1 MHIFLIENWD
11 TLTHKATWVLNSVIY
26 LVLIFTSLLILYHF
40 TGQYSAKLLKKRDQC
55 RAVYACSHLFWV
67 DDHDNMKDGE
77 RILLES
83 AIGNCDEF
91 QVKSNAVE
99 KSLDRENTSPKQVEI
114 PFKPARVLLQDFTW
128 VHAVVDLACMRD
140 AMKKLGGDSNKI
152 NPLVPVDL
160 VIDHSVQVD
169 VARSENAVQANMEL
183 EFQRN
188 KERFGFLKWGSNAFN
203 NMLVVPPG
211 SGIVHQVNLEYLGR
225 VVFNTNG
232 VLYPDSVVGT
242 DSHTTMIDGLGV
254 AGWGV
259 GGIEAEATMLG
270 QPMSMVLP
278 GVVGFKLLGKLRD
291 GVTATDLVLTV
302 TQILRKHGVVGKFVE
317 FYGEGMSELT
327 LADRATIANMSPEYG
342 ATMGFFPVDHVT
354 LQYLKLTG
362 RSDETVSMIESYLR
376 ANKMFVDYSEPQVE
390 RVYSSYLE
398 LNLEDVD
405 PCISGPKRPH
415 DRVPLKEMKVDW
427 HACLNNKVGFKGFA
441 VPKEFQNKV
450 AEFTFNGTPAHLRHG
465 DVVIAAIT
473 SCTNTSNP
481 SVMLGAALVAKKARE
496 LGLQVKPWIKTS
508 LAPGSGVVTKYLQR
522 SGLQKYL
529 NELGFN
535 IVGYGCTTCI
545 GNSGDINEA
554 VASAITE
561 NDIVAAAV
569 LSGNRNFEGR
579 VHPLT
584 RANYLASP
592 PLVVA
597 YALAGT
603 VDIDF
608 DTEPIGIGNDGT
620 KIFFRDIWPSSEEI
634 ANVVQ
639 SSVLPDMFR
648 ETYNAITK
656 GNPMWNN
663 LSVPSGSL
671 YAWDSEST
679 YIHEPPYFKD
689 MSMSPPGAHGVK
701 NAYCL
706 LNFGDSITTDHISP
720 AGSIH
725 KDSPAA
731 RYLTERGVDRR
742 DFNSYGSRRGNDEVM
757 ARGTFANIR
766 IVNKFLNEVGPKTI
780 HIPSG
785 EKLSVFDAATKYK
798 SDGHDTIILA
808 GAEYGSGS
816 SRDWAAK
823 GPMLLGVK
831 AVIAKSFERIHRSNL
846 VGMGIIPLCFK
857 PGEDAETLGLTGHE
871 RYTIDLPSNVSDIR
885 PGQDVTVVTD
895 DGKTFIATL
904 RFDTEVELAYFNHG
918 GILQYVIRNL
928 INAKH

>member
-1 MHIFLIENWD
+1 MASSNPFASILK
-11 TLTHKATWVLNSVIY
+11 TLEKPEGGEFGKY
-26 LVLIFTSLLILYHF
+26 YSLPALGDPRVDKLP
-40 TGQYSAKLLKKRDQC
+40 YSI
-55 RAVYACSHLFWV
+55 
-67 DDHDNMKDGE
+67 

-83 AIGNCDEF
+83 AIRNCDEF
-91 QVKSNAVE
+91 QVKAKDVE
-99 KSLDRENTSPKQVEI
+99 KIIDWENSSPKQVEI
-114 PFKPARVLLQDFTW
+114 PFKPARVLLQDFTG
-128 VHAVVDLACMRD
+128 VPAVVDLACMRD
-140 AMKKLGGDSNKI
+140 AMNKLGGDSNKI

-169 VARSENAVQANMEL
+169 VAGSENAVQANMEL

-188 KERFGFLKWGSNAFN
+188 KERFGFLKWGSNAFH

-225 VVFNTNG
+225 VVFNTEG
-232 VLYPDSVVGT
+232 ILYPDSVVGT

-259 GGIEAEATMLG
+259 GGIEAEAAMLG

-278 GVVGFKLLGKLRD
+278 GVVGFKLSGKLRD

-302 TQILRKHGVVGKFVE
+302 TQMLRKHGVVGKFVE
-317 FYGEGMSELT
+317 FYGEGMRELS

-362 RSDETVSMIESYLR
+362 RRDETVSMIESYLR
-376 ANKMFVDYSEPQVE
+376 ANNMFVDYSQPQVE
-390 RVYSSYLE
+390 KVYSSYLE
-398 LNLEDVD
+398 LNLEDVE
-405 PCISGPKRPH
+405 PCVSGPKRPH
-415 DRVPLKEMKVDW
+415 DRVPLKEMKADW
-427 HACLNNKVGFKGFA
+427 HSCLDNKVGFKGFA
-441 VPKEFQNKV
+441 IPKDSQSKVVEFSYH
-450 AEFTFNGTPAHLRHG
+450 GTPAQLRHG

-481 SVMLGAALVAKKARE
+481 SVMLGAALVAKKACE
-496 LGLQVKPWIKTS
+496 LGLEVKPWIKTS
-508 LAPGSGVVTKYLQR
+508 LAPGSGVVTKYLEK

-529 NELGFN
+529 NQLGFH

-545 GNSGDINEA
+545 GNSGDINES
-554 VASAITE
+554 VASAISE
-561 NDIVAAAV
+561 NDMVAAAV

-608 DTEPIGIGNDGT
+608 EKEPIGVGKDG
-620 KIFFRDIWPSSEEI
+620 KQIFFRDIWPSTEEV

-639 SSVLPDMFR
+639 SSVLPAMFKA
-648 ETYNAITK
+648 TYEAITR
-656 GNPMWNN
+656 GNPMWNQ
-663 LSVPSGSL
+663 LSVPSSTL
-671 YAWDSEST
+671 YTWDPKST
-679 YIHEPPYFKD
+679 YIHDPPYFKS
-689 MSMSPPGAHGVK
+689 MTMSPPGPHGVK
-701 NAYCL
+701 DAYCL

-731 RYLTERGVDRR
+731 RYLMERGVDRR
-742 DFNSYGSRRGNDEVM
+742 DFNSYGSRRGNDEIM

-766 IVNKFLNEVGPKTI
+766 IVNKLLKGEVGPKTL

-785 EKLSVFDAATKYK
+785 EKLSVFDAAMRYK
-798 SDGHDTIILA
+798 SQGQDTIILA

-857 PGEDAETLGLTGHE
+857 PGQDAETLGLTGHE
-871 RYTIDLPSNVSDIR
+871 RYTIDLPSSVSEIK
-885 PGQDVTVVTD
+885 PGQDITVVTD
-895 DGKTFIATL
+895 NGKSFTCTM
-904 RFDTEVELAYFNHG
+904 RFDTEVELAYFDHG
-918 GILQYVIRNL
+918 GILQYAIRNL
-928 INAKH
+928 IGGRS

>member
-1 MHIFLIENWD
+1 MSSGNPFERILK
-11 TLTHKATWVLNSVIY
+11 TLEKPEGGVFGKY
-26 LVLIFTSLLILYHF
+26 YSLPALDDPRIDRLP
-40 TGQYSAKLLKKRDQC
+40 YSI
-55 RAVYACSHLFWV
+55 
-67 DDHDNMKDGE
+67 

-83 AIGNCDEF
+83 SIRNCDEF
-91 QVKSNAVE
+91 QVKSKDVE
-99 KSLDRENTSPKQVEI
+99 KILDWENSAPKQVEI
-114 PFKPARVLLQDFTW
+114 PFKPARVLLQDFTG
-128 VHAVVDLACMRD
+128 VPAVVDLACMRD
-140 AMKKLGGDSNKI
+140 AMNRLGGDSNKI

-169 VARSENAVQANMEL
+169 VARSENAVQANQEL
-183 EFQRN
+183 EFRRN
-188 KERFGFLKWGSNAFN
+188 KERFSFLKWGANAFH

-232 VLYPDSVVGT
+232 LLYPDSVVGT

-259 GGIEAEATMLG
+259 GGIEAEAAMLG

-278 GVVGFKLLGKLRD
+278 GVVGFKLSGKLRN

-302 TQILRKHGVVGKFVE
+302 TEILRKHGVVGKFVE
-317 FYGEGMSELT
+317 FYGEGMGELS

-362 RSDETVSMIESYLR
+362 RSDDTVLMIETYLR
-376 ANKMFVDYSEPQVE
+376 ANNMFVDYSQPQVE

-398 LNLEDVD
+398 LNLEDVE

-415 DRVPLKEMKVDW
+415 DRVPLKNMKADW
-427 HACLNNKVGFKGFA
+427 HACLDNRVGFKGFA
-441 VPKEFQNKV
+441 VPKESQVKV
-450 AEFTFNGTPAHLRHG
+450 AEFTFHGTPAQLRHG

-481 SVMLGAALVAKKARE
+481 SVMLGAALVAKKACE
-496 LGLQVKPWIKTS
+496 QGLEVKPWIKTS
-508 LAPGSGVVTKYLQR
+508 LAPGSGVVTKYLHK
-522 SGLQKYL
+522 SGLQPYL
-529 NELGFN
+529 NRLGFH

-545 GNSGDINEA
+545 GNSGDIDEA
-554 VASAITE
+554 VGAAITE

-608 DTEPIGIGNDGT
+608 DSEPIGVGKDG
-620 KIFFRDIWPSSEEI
+620 KKVFFRDIWPTSEEI
-634 ANVVQ
+634 SDVVQ

-648 ETYNAITK
+648 ATYEAITK
-656 GNPMWNN
+656 GNPMWNQ
-663 LSVPSGSL
+663 LSVPSSTT
-671 YAWDSEST
+671 YSWDPTST

-689 MSMSPPGAHGVK
+689 MTMSPPGPHGVK
-701 NAYCL
+701 DAYCL

-725 KDSPAA
+725 RDSPAA
-731 RYLTERGVDRR
+731 KYLMERGVDRR

-766 IVNKFLNEVGPKTI
+766 IVNKLLNGEVGPKTI

-785 EKLSVFDAATKYK
+785 EKLSVYDAAMRYK
-798 SDGHDTIILA
+798 SEGHDTIILA

-823 GPMLLGVK
+823 GPKLLGVK

-857 PGEDAETLGLTGHE
+857 SGEDAETIGLTGHE
-871 RYTIDLPSNVSDIR
+871 RFTIELPSSVSDIK
-885 PGQDVTVVTD
+885 PGQDITVSTSN
-895 DGKTFIATL
+895 GKSFTCTM
-904 RFDTEVELAYFNHG
+904 RFDTEVELAYFDHG
-918 GILQYVIRNL
+918 GILHYAIRNL
-928 INAKH
+928 IGAKH

>member
-1 MHIFLIENWD
+1 MVSENPFNRI
-11 TLTHKATWVLNSVIY
+11 LKALEKPGGGEFGKYYSLPALNDPRIDK
-26 LVLIFTSLLILYHF
+26 LP
-40 TGQYSAKLLKKRDQC
+40 YSI
-55 RAVYACSHLFWV
+55 
-67 DDHDNMKDGE
+67 

-83 AIGNCDEF
+83 AIRNCDEF
-91 QVKSNAVE
+91 QVKSNDVE
-99 KSLDRENTSPKQVEI
+99 KIIDWQNTAPKLVEI
-114 PFKPARVLLQDFTW
+114 PFKPARVLLQDFTG
-128 VHAVVDLACMRD
+128 VPAVVDLACMRD
-140 AMKKLGGDSNKI
+140 AMNNLGGDSSKI

-169 VARSENAVQANMEL
+169 VARTENAVQSNMEL

-188 KERFGFLKWGSNAFN
+188 KERFAFLKWGSNAFD

-232 VLYPDSVVGT
+232 LLYPDSVVGT

-278 GVVGFKLLGKLRD
+278 GVVGFKLSGKLRN

-302 TQILRKHGVVGKFVE
+302 TQMLRKLGVVGKFVE
-317 FYGEGMSELT
+317 FYGEGMSELS

-354 LQYLKLTG
+354 LQYLRLTG

-376 ANKMFVDYSEPQVE
+376 ANKMFVDYTESQTD
-390 RVYSSYLE
+390 RVYSAYLE
-398 LNLEDVD
+398 LQLEEVE
-405 PCISGPKRPH
+405 PCVSGPKRPH
-415 DRVPLKEMKVDW
+415 DRVPLKEMKSDW
-427 HACLNNKVGFKGFA
+427 HSCLDSRVGFKGFA
-441 VPKEFQNKV
+441 VPKEAQSKV
-450 AEFTFNGTPAHLRHG
+450 AEFDFLGTRAQLRHG

-481 SVMLGAALVAKKARE
+481 SVMLGAALVAKKACE
-496 LGLQVKPWIKTS
+496 LGLEVKPWIKTS
-508 LAPGSGVVTKYLQR
+508 LAPGSGVVTKYLQK

-529 NELGFN
+529 NQLGFH

-545 GNSGDINEA
+545 GNSGDIHEA
-554 VASAITE
+554 VAAAITE
-561 NDIVAAAV
+561 NDLVAAAV

-608 DTEPIGIGNDGT
+608 ETEPIGVGKDG
-620 KIFFRDIWPSSEEI
+620 KEIFFRDIWPSTEEV
-634 ANVVQ
+634 ADAVQ
-639 SSVLPDMFR
+639 SNVLPDMFKA
-648 ETYNAITK
+648 TYEAITK
-656 GNPMWNN
+656 GNPMWND
-663 LSVPSGSL
+663 LSVSARSL
-671 YAWDSEST
+671 YAWEPTST
-679 YIHEPPYFKD
+679 YIHEPPYFKG
-689 MSMSPPGAHGVK
+689 MTMSPPGPHCVRD
-701 NAYCL
+701 AYCL

-731 RYLTERGVDRR
+731 AYLMERGVDRR

-766 IVNKFLNEVGPKTI
+766 IVNKFLAGQVGPNTI

-785 EKLSVFDAATKYK
+785 QKLSVFDAAMVSKNFLKPCPTSCQLELMRYK
-798 SDGHDTIILA
+798 SEGKDTIILA

-846 VGMGIIPLCFK
+846 VGMGIIPMCFK
-857 PGEDAETLGLTGHE
+857 TGEDADTLGLTGHE
-871 RYTIDLPSNVSDIR
+871 HYTIELPSSISEIR
-885 PGQDVTVVTD
+885 PGQDVKVTTD
-895 DGKTFIATL
+895 DGKSFTCTL
-904 RFDTEVELAYFNHG
+904 RFDTEVELEYFNHG

-928 INAKH
+928 IGSNQ